1 MNKALTTGTMNT
13 EVMLLPDFSAPKI
26 EAEKMSPMD
35 SLKAIFEDMRD
46 SLSTLV
52 EQTKDLGPSASD
64 LRDQNIG
71 DADVGQGDTGPVDD
85 GGGGGSPLEMPE
97 VGPKLGL
104 ALMLAGLT
112 VLFSYGDEIAKA
124 IEPVLEAAKK
134 VVDKLG
140 IKGTLYAGLA
150 LVAGIKFGGP
160 LLKLLGKGAGT
171 IKGAFG
177 LLKTGFTT
185 MKDAVMSMPG
195 LMKSGYMKGKELLGG
210 AIGKLKGGFNSLKGF
225 ILIK

>member
-85 GGGGGSPLEMPE
+85 GGGGGAPLEMPE

-177 LLKTGFTT
+177 L
-185 MKDAVMSMPG
+185 
-195 LMKSGYMKGKELLGG
+195 
-210 AIGKLKGGFNSLKGF
+210 
-225 ILIK
+225 